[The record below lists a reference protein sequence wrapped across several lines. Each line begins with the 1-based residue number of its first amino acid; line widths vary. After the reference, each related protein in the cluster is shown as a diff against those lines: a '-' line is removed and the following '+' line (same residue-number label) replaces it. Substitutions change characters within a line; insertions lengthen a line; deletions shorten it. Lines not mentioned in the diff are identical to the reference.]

1 MPTGQVSRWQTRIMM
16 QPDTTSGAV
25 AKPNSSAPSRAPMT
39 TSRPVF
45 IWPSTWTTMRS
56 RRSLAI
62 RVCWVSAR
70 PSSQG
75 MPACFWE
82 VSGVAPV
89 PPSWPEMSTT
99 SEWALATPAATVP
112 TPTSATSFTC
122 TRASG
127 LADFRSWMSWAMSS
141 ME

>member
-1 MPTGQVSRWQTRIMM
+1 
-16 QPDTTSGAV
+16 
-25 AKPNSSAPSRAPMT
+25 MT

-45 IWPSTWTTMRS
+45 ICPSTWTTIRS
-56 RRSLAI
+56 RSPLAS

-75 MPACFWE
+75 IPACFCE

-89 PPSWPEMSTT
+89 PPSWPEMRTT

-112 TPTSATSFTC
+112 TPTSATSFTW
-122 TRASG
+122 TRAGG